1 MIIYVIRNRQK
12 SLDYHQCCQ
21 NHYNQGRNVDHHQ
34 VGGEQMVIDGQ
45 QRTTSTMLFLA
56 RFLNTIVY
64 PPTRAVGE
72 TPSPQELNT
81 MFRN

>member
-1 MIIYVIRNRQK
+1 M
-12 SLDYHQCCQ
+12 DYHQCCQ
-21 NHYNQGRNVDHHQ
+21 NHYNQGRTGDPDHVQ

>member
-1 MIIYVIRNRQK
+1 MTIYVIRNRQK

-21 NHYNQGRNVDHHQ
+21 NHYNQGRNVDHLQ

-56 RFLNTIVY
+56 RFLNTIV
-64 PPTRAVGE
+64 
-72 TPSPQELNT
+72 
-81 MFRN
+81 